1 MRRLVSPAVREQS
14 KELLVRVL
22 VAKDPRESTNIILQV
37 LMGANAAP
45 AAAVFSIDGEPKL
58 FVGRGIAQGAL
69 EWTRDRWS
77 REHNSLLSGRLS
89 RGESC
94 LLFPLMR
101 QEELFG
107 LLYLEAPQADLESIV
122 EVSGLLTEAMMPGPG
137 HTARQSVLENYLG
150 QTPEDE
156 IERRKL
162 ILLLDRHEWN
172 VSRVARELGK
182 TRSTVYHRLEALRIE
197 RRGVRRVVRMS

>member
-1 MRRLVSPAVREQS
+1 VREQS
-14 KELLVRVL
+14 KEFLVRVL
-22 VAKDPRESTNIILQV
+22 VAKDPRQSTNMILQV

-58 FVGRGIAQGAL
+58 YMGRGIAQGAL

-77 REHNSLLSGRLS
+77 REHSALLSGRLS

-101 QEELFG
+101 HEGLFG
-107 LLYLEAPQADLESIV
+107 LLYLEAPQADLESIA
-122 EVSGLLTEAMMPGPG
+122 EVSGLLTEAMIAGPSR
-137 HTARQSVLENYLG
+137 TARQSVLENYLG
-150 QTPEDE
+150 QTPENE

-197 RRGVRRVVRMS
+197 RRRVRRVVRMS

>member
-1 MRRLVSPAVREQS
+1 MREQS
-14 KELLVRVL
+14 KEFLVRVL
-22 VAKDPRESTNIILQV
+22 VARDPRESTNMILQV

-45 AAAVFSIDGEPKL
+45 AAAVFSIEGEPKL

-69 EWTRDRWS
+69 EWTHERWS
-77 REHNSLLSGRLS
+77 REQGSLLSGRLS
-89 RGESC
+89 RGENC

-101 QEELFG
+101 HEGLVG
-107 LLYLEAPQADLESIV
+107 LLYLEAPQTDLESIA
-122 EVSGLLTEAMMPGPG
+122 EVSGLLTEAMIAGSGP
-137 HTARQSVLENYLG
+137 TARHSVLAKHLG
-150 QTPEDE
+150 QTPEDD
-156 IERRKL
+156 IERRRL

-197 RRGVRRVVRMS
+197 RRRVRRVVRVS

>member
-1 MRRLVSPAVREQS
+1 VKEQS
-14 KELLVRVL
+14 KEFLVRVL
-22 VAKDPRESTNIILQV
+22 VARDPRQSTDMILQV
-37 LMGANAAP
+37 LMGANAAS
-45 AAAVFSIDGEPKL
+45 AAAVFSIDGEPRL

-69 EWTRDRWS
+69 EWTLDRWS
-77 REHNSLLSGRLS
+77 REHSSLLSGCPC

-94 LLFPLMR
+94 LLFPLTR
-101 QEELFG
+101 HEGLVG
-107 LLYLEAPQADLESIV
+107 LLYLEAPHADLDSIA
-122 EVSGLLTEAMMPGPG
+122 EVSGLLTEAMIAGPS
-137 HTARQSVLENYLG
+137 HAKRQSMLESYLE

-182 TRSTVYHRLEALRIE
+182 TRSTVYHRLEALSIE
-197 RRGVRRVVRMS
+197 RKRVRKFLRVS

>member
-1 MRRLVSPAVREQS
+1 VREQS

-22 VAKDPRESTNIILQV
+22 VARDPRQSTDMILEV

-45 AAAVFSIDGEPKL
+45 AAAVFSLESEPKL
-58 FVGRGIAQGAL
+58 FVGRGIAQEAL
-69 EWTRDRWS
+69 DWTLERWS
-77 REHNSLLSGRLS
+77 RERQALLSGRLS

-94 LLFPLMR
+94 LLFPLLR
-101 QEELFG
+101 HKDLVG
-107 LLYLEAPQADLESIV
+107 LLYLEVPQADLESV
-122 EVSGLLTEAMMPGPG
+122 AEVSGLLAEAMIAGLGRSTPRS
-137 HTARQSVLENYLG
+137 AVENYLE

-162 ILLLDRHEWN
+162 LLLLERHEWN

-197 RRGVRRVVRMS
+197 RKHVRKCLRVSEEH